1 MLKVTKKNGHTSTGL
16 LTAHLEAWKLV
27 PALMQLMFSIGHD
40 GVVLPNNDRR
50 WRLSRLFPGV
60 EDPLLQDVSEVVTSA
75 SASVLEF
82 VWVVSSEKMVRKDS
96 SVMYYLTSNMQLHQF
111 RLAMLVKILTSFD
124 QSTPFIMPHW
134 RSVLE
139 GDKKH
144 SARHV
149 VDAKIEWG
157 AELRTWDTELAE
169 SYWKECL
176 KLPHSLS
183 SKKHSEKRMQ
193 MVLYMKDRLCV
204 DELKRSI
211 AAQEHQRTPGQEAL
225 HIMKVKVGDRDS
237 TFMVKTVYL
246 VDRLKYSS
254 QHKAW
259 VRLDWKVHYESRFL
273 HCLTD
278 MEQVSDKLNEISS
291 RFVDYFLLF

>member
-1 MLKVTKKNGHTSTGL
+1 M
-16 LTAHLEAWKLV
+16 TAHLEAWKLV

-82 VWVVSSEKMVRKDS
+82 VWVVSSEKMVRKDA

-124 QSTPFIMPHW
+124 QSTQFIMPNW

-169 SYWKECL
+169 SYWKN
-176 KLPHSLS
+176 
-183 SKKHSEKRMQ
+183 
-193 MVLYMKDRLCV
+193 V
-204 DELKRSI
+204 
-211 AAQEHQRTPGQEAL
+211 
-225 HIMKVKVGDRDS
+225 
-237 TFMVKTVYL
+237 
-246 VDRLKYSS
+246 
-254 QHKAW
+254 
-259 VRLDWKVHYESRFL
+259 
-273 HCLTD
+273 
-278 MEQVSDKLNEISS
+278 
-291 RFVDYFLLF
+291 